1 MAEIKNAI
9 DKTEELARKIWLA
22 GLGAYGHGLNNIHEG
37 YDKMSDSTRRYFED
51 LVERGTKIEA
61 EAKTKLDKTG
71 DKLKEAGEK
80 LKTQSE
86 KLKAQ
91 GEKLKIQGKSLKKD
105 AVKANITAKVDEI
118 RGKVSSK
125 LTMPTMPSMPS
136 IPSFGKEEKL
146 AELSSKLDEL
156 IGAVSALVSKEVV
169 EEKAAP
175 APAPKKTTRKPAAEK
190 PVAAKP
196 AVEKPVAEKPATATE

>member
-22 GLGAYGHGLNNIHEG
+22 GLGAYGHGLSNIHEG

-91 GEKLKIQGKSLKKD
+91 GEKLKIQSKSLKKD

-136 IPSFGKEEKL
+136 MPTFGKEEKL

-169 EEKAAP
+169 EENP
-175 APAPKKTTRKPAAEK
+175 APAPKKTTKKPAAPK
-190 PVAAKP
+190 AAAAKS
-196 AVEKPVAEKPATATE
+196 EAEAE